1 MLQRSSV
8 IKLNFETMVAT
19 TSVKNFEPELPIK
32 KVSNFSKNYQIAW
45 KECNPVIMAALIK
58 IVWAAKERSDQISA
72 KKSQSLSFS
81 L

>member
-58 IVWAAKERSDQISA
+58 IV
-72 KKSQSLSFS
+72 
-81 L
+81 